1 MREKH
6 IGLGLFSLLVFIF
19 LLGPLLIISVT
30 SFEPGTVLKF
40 PPEGFSFR
48 WYENIFNTGGFLRTF
63 QTSIII
69 SLLGNL
75 LALVLGVPAAYA
87 LSRYDFKGKSVLNAL
102 FLSPVLIPGIVL
114 GFTLMKYLIV
124 IYHLPMYLGLLI
136 GHTIIML
143 PFIIRVIASSLSSFD
158 FAVEEAALSL
168 GAGRVRTFFT
178 VVLPNIRSGIIAAV
192 LIAFLESF
200 NNVDISVFMTGPGV
214 STLPIQM
221 LTYVENYFDPT
232 IAAISVL
239 LMVLTGLLM
248 FVIERIMGGFSYF
261 TKR

>member
-1 MREKH
+1 MREKN
-6 IGLGLFSLLVFIF
+6 IGLSLISLVVFIF
-19 LLGPLLIISVT
+19 LLGPLLIIAVS

-40 PPEGFSFR
+40 PPEGFSLR
-48 WYENIFNTGGFLRTF
+48 WYENIFEQGSFVRTF
-63 QTSIII
+63 MISVII
-69 SLLGNL
+69 SLAGNV
-75 LALVLGVPAAYA
+75 LALLIGVPAAYA
-87 LSRYDFKGKSVLNAL
+87 ISRFRFKGRDALNAI

-114 GFTLMKYLIV
+114 GFTLMRYLIV
-124 IYHLPMYLGLLI
+124 VYQLPLYAGLLI
-136 GHTIIML
+136 GHTVIML
-143 PFIIRVIASSLSSFD
+143 PFIIRVIGSSLSNFD
-158 FAVEEAALSL
+158 FAIEEAALSL
-168 GAGRVRTFFT
+168 GAGRVATFFK
-178 VVLPNIRSGIIAAV
+178 VVLPNIKSGIIAAI

-239 LMVLTGLLM
+239 LMVVTGAFM
-248 FVIERIMGGFSYF
+248 FLIERMMGLSYF

>member
-1 MREKH
+1 MRNKH
-6 IGLGLFSLLVFIF
+6 IGLGLFSLLVYIF
-19 LLGPLLIISVT
+19 LLGPLLIISAT

-40 PPEGFSFR
+40 PPSGFSLQ
-48 WYENIFNTGGFLRTF
+48 WYQNIFKVELFPQTF
-63 QTSIII
+63 KTSIVI

-75 LALVLGVPAAYA
+75 LALLLGVPAAYA
-87 LSRYDFKGKSVLNAL
+87 LSRFSFRGKDTLNAI

-114 GFTLMKYLIV
+114 GFTMLKYLIV
-124 IYHLPMYLGLLI
+124 VYHLPIYTGLLI
-136 GHTIIML
+136 GHTVIML
-143 PFIIRVIASSLSSFD
+143 PFIIRVIGSSLSSFD
-158 FAVEEAALSL
+158 FAIEEAALSL
-168 GAGRVRTFFT
+168 GAGPLRTFFK

-200 NNVDISVFMTGPGV
+200 NNVDISLFMTGPGI

-232 IAAISVL
+232 IAAISML
-239 LMVLTGLLM
+239 LMILTAVLM
-248 FVIERIMGGFSYF
+248 FVIERLMGLSYF

>member
-1 MREKH
+1 MREKN
-6 IGLGLFSLLVFIF
+6 IGLSLISLVVFIF
-19 LLGPLLIISVT
+19 LLGPLLIIAAS

-40 PPEGFSFR
+40 PPEGFSLR
-48 WYENIFNTGGFLRTF
+48 WYQNIFEQGSFVRTF
-63 QTSIII
+63 MISVII
-69 SLLGNL
+69 SLAGNV
-75 LALVLGVPAAYA
+75 LALLIGVPAAYA
-87 LSRYDFKGKSVLNAL
+87 ISRFRFKGRDALNAI

-114 GFTLMKYLIV
+114 GFTLMRYLIV
-124 IYHLPMYLGLLI
+124 VYQLPLYAGLLI
-136 GHTIIML
+136 GHTVIML
-143 PFIIRVIASSLSSFD
+143 PFIIRVIGSSLSNFD
-158 FAVEEAALSL
+158 FAIEEAALSL
-168 GAGRVRTFFT
+168 GAGRVATFFK
-178 VVLPNIRSGIIAAV
+178 VVLPNIKSGIIAAI

-239 LMVLTGLLM
+239 LMVVTGAFM
-248 FVIERIMGGFSYF
+248 FLIERMMGLSYF